1 MYLSLNLEEE
11 RRNNP
16 NYTPKIPFEHQTDA
30 FTNLSKIFD
39 FKEKHK
45 SGMLVLPTGAGKT
58 YTSVNWICRN
68 VLPKNIKV
76 LWLAHTSHLLEQ
88 AFEEFEKN
96 LLEIHKRE
104 GINIRVVSSNP
115 IHYNA
120 ADIKLTDDVVIITTQ
135 TAISNWNLKA
145 LDGNGKIRETAFEKY
160 INHSKNTGLFLVLDE
175 AHHAPAYGCRNLLIG
190 GSKEKG
196 IRDTIPNI
204 RDTVSNSSFL
214 GLTATPTY
222 NDERRR
228 GWLFEIF
235 NTELF
240 NKKGIIYEADKAKL
254 TKDGILAIPEYIQ
267 KNTGEE
273 FEVDDRTYNH
283 LVREHK
289 DLPEDL
295 IDRMASDSKRNDYIV
310 DEYIKNKNNY
320 KKTIIFADR
329 WFQCVYIKEKLKNK
343 GIKKVDAI
351 YTHVEGAANSAE
363 QRNRRTPAE
372 NSKILQDF
380 KENKLDVLI
389 NVRMLTEGTDVPNVN
404 TVFIT
409 RQTTSSIMLTQMIG
423 RALRGKKANGGKETA
438 NIVFFTDNWKRI
450 IDFAIPENEGDKS
463 NDEIKVKGNY
473 PIQYIAIRLVEELSR
488 KIDSGYIF
496 ADKDFLEQLPLGWYE
511 TEITINVEEETNT
524 FKEFVIVYP
533 NMQEKFEKFIK
544 GIFNNL
550 SSEWENEN
558 LSDEWMRP
566 HVSSWIDC
574 YFDKEQDDK
583 NKTLDLDLI
592 RIARHIAQSGKP
604 PVFFTFEERNKH
616 DLSQIAFDAVNM
628 NYLTIHEMLFNEFN
642 SPDKLWKSL
651 YKDFHRFS
659 SAFDAEL
666 KRAVHKIKYNSNPKI
681 STPQPEIAERKREL
695 TEPEKEQVFIRDR
708 YTCLCC
714 GKTKTQDTRARFEVD
729 HIIPFKFGGQT
740 TIDNSQTLCSICNQ
754 AKRVDEINFRVYKTP
769 LSSPK
774 DNLETFS
781 LSNSE
786 YIEWHLRRIINIFYH
801 CQAASEIKLDT
812 KLYIYKIKLYEGN
825 NPAWL
830 EKHKEKLIEF
840 IHNNLGYKLL
850 KDLTIQ

>member
-16 NYTPKIPFEHQTDA
+16 NYTPKIPFEHQKDA
-30 FTNLSKIFD
+30 FNNLSEIFD
-39 FKEKHK
+39 FSEKHK

-88 AFEEFEKN
+88 AFEEFIKN
-96 LLEIHKRE
+96 RLAIHSRAR
-104 GINIRVVSSNP
+104 INIRVVSSNP
-115 IHYNA
+115 MHCNA
-120 ADIKLTDDVVIITTQ
+120 SDINKLTDDIVIITTQ
-135 TAISNWNLKA
+135 TAISNWNSEA
-145 LDGNGKIRETAFEKY
+145 LDGNGKRRITAFEKY
-160 INHSKNTGLFLVLDE
+160 IRHSKNTGLFLVLDE

-190 GSKEKG
+190 GSKGKG
-196 IRDTIPNI
+196 IRDTVP
-204 RDTVSNSSFL
+204 NSSFL

-228 GWLFEIF
+228 GWLFDIF
-235 NTELF
+235 NTESF

-254 TKDGILAIPEYIQ
+254 TKEGILAIPEYIQ

-329 WFQCVYIKEKLKNK
+329 WFQCVYIKEKLKNLDK
-343 GIKKVDAI
+343 NIKVDAI

-372 NSKILQDF
+372 NAKILQDF
-380 KENKLDVLI
+380 KTNKLDVLI

-450 IDFAIPENEGDKS
+450 IDFAIPENEGDTL
-463 NDEIKVKGNY
+463 NDEIKVKGYY
-473 PIQYIAIRLVEELSR
+473 PIQYISIRLVEELSR
-488 KIDSGYIF
+488 KIDSGYVF
-496 ADKDFLEQLPLGWYE
+496 ADQDFLEQLPLGWYE

-604 PVFFTFEERNKH
+604 PVFCTFEERNKH
-616 DLSQIAFDAVNM
+616 DLSEIAFNLVKNRSDD
-628 NYLTIHEMLFNEFN
+628 LTIDDILRKEFN
-642 SPDKLWKSL
+642 SPEKLWKSL
-651 YKDFHRFS
+651 YKDIEKFLF
-659 SAFDAEL
+659 AFDAERR
-666 KRAVHKIKYNSNPKI
+666 RAVHKIKYNSNPKI
-681 STPQPEIAERKREL
+681 STPQPEIAETKREL

-740 TIDNSQTLCSICNQ
+740 SIDNSQTLCSICNQ
-754 AKRVDEINFRVYKTP
+754 AKRVDEINFKVYKTP

-774 DNLETFS
+774 DNLENFRS
-781 LSNSE
+781 SKSE

-825 NPAWL
+825 NPQWL
-830 EKHKEKLIEF
+830 EKHKENLIEF

-850 KDLTIQ
+850 EDLTIE

>member
-16 NYTPKIPFEHQTDA
+16 NYTPKIPFEHQKDA
-30 FTNLSKIFD
+30 FKHLSEIFD
-39 FKEKHK
+39 FSKKHK

-88 AFEEFEKN
+88 ALDEFIEN
-96 LLEIHKRE
+96 RLEIHTRAR
-104 GINIRVVSSNP
+104 INIRVVSSNP
-115 IHYNA
+115 MHCNA

-135 TAISNWNLKA
+135 TAISNWNPKA
-145 LDGNGKIRETAFEKY
+145 LDGNGKGRVTAFKKY
-160 INHSKNTGLFLVLDE
+160 ITHSKNTGLFLVLDE

-190 GSKEKG
+190 GSKGKG
-196 IRDTIPNI
+196 IRDTVP
-204 RDTVSNSSFL
+204 NSSFL

-228 GWLFEIF
+228 GWLFDIF

-240 NKKGIIYEADKAKL
+240 KKKGIIYEADKAKL
-254 TKDGILAIPEYIQ
+254 TKEGILAIPKYIQ

-295 IDRMASDSKRNDYIV
+295 IDRMAGDSKRNDYIV

-329 WFQCVYIKEKLKNK
+329 WFQCVYIKEKLKLKNK
-343 GIKKVDAI
+343 DIKVDAI

-372 NSKILQDF
+372 NAKILQDF
-380 KENKLDVLI
+380 KTNKLDVLI

-450 IDFAIPENEGDKS
+450 IDFAIPENEGDTL
-463 NDEIKVKGNY
+463 NDEIKVKGYY
-473 PIQYIAIRLVEELSR
+473 PIQYISIRLVEELSR
-488 KIDSGYIF
+488 KIDSGYVF
-496 ADKDFLEQLPLGWYE
+496 ADQDFLEQLPLGWYE

-616 DLSQIAFDAVNM
+616 DLSKIAFDAVNM
-628 NYLTIHEMLFNEFN
+628 NYLTIYEMLFNEFN

-681 STPQPEIAERKREL
+681 STPQPEIAETKREL

-740 TIDNSQTLCSICNQ
+740 SIDNSQTLCSICNQ
-754 AKRVDEINFRVYKTP
+754 VKRVNEINFRVYKTP

-774 DNLETFS
+774 DNMEIFS
-781 LSNSE
+781 LSSAE
-786 YIEWHLRRIINIFYH
+786 YMDWQLTRIVNNFYH
-801 CQAASEIKLDT
+801 CQAVAEIKWDT
-812 KLYIYKIKLYEGN
+812 RPRSTHRYTLRIKLYEGN
-825 NPAWL
+825 NPQWL

-840 IHNNLGYKLL
+840 IHNNLKYKLE
-850 KDLTIQ
+850 DLTIQ